1 MFTGIVEALGRIE
14 NVEALREGG
23 AKIALRLPPALSQPG
38 AFRLG
43 DSVALNGTCLT
54 VSSIDKGT
62 LSFEAVP
69 ETLQRT
75 NLGDLEAGSL
85 VNLER
90 ALRAEARLGGHFVQG
105 HVDTTA
111 LIESIAPEGN
121 ARVFRFRLQE
131 PVFMRYVVPK
141 GSVAVDGVS
150 LTVVET
156 GEDWFTVWIVPFTWE
171 HTNFH
176 LRVPGDRVNVE
187 TDILARYVEKLI
199 TR

>member
-1 MFTGIVEALGRIE
+1 MFTGIVEALGMIE
-14 NVEALREGG
+14 KLEALPEGG
-23 AKIALRLPPALSQPG
+23 ARIVLRRPPSLAPPSTFQI
-38 AFRLG
+38 G
-43 DSVALNGTCLT
+43 DSVAMNGTCLT
-54 VSSIDKGT
+54 ISAMEGDT

-75 NLGDLEAGSL
+75 NLGDLQPGSL
-85 VNLER
+85 VNIER
-90 ALRAEARLGGHFVQG
+90 ALTPEARLGGHFVQG

-111 LIESIAPEGN
+111 LIESITPEGN
-121 ARVFRFRLQE
+121 ARVFRFRPKE
-131 PVFMRYVVPK
+131 PAFMRYVVPK
-141 GSVAVDGVS
+141 GSIAVDGVS
-150 LTVVET
+150 LTVVEV

-171 HTNFH
+171 QTNFH